1 MSDILRLSCIYRSC
15 TAKLSNINQFFQ
27 DFDDYLDN
35 ITHLHGKPIIAGDFN
50 IHMEDQSDPDTRKFQ
65 DILLNYGLV
74 QHCRSET
81 HIAGG
86 ILDLVLTRSN
96 LCDNLNIMNLDTVK
110 TITTSDHFFIKF
122 NCSFAHTIGKEK
134 ILKTGRKIKAI
145 DIEALR
151 NDILSS
157 DINDPAKFK
166 DCNTAMELY
175 DKELR
180 RILNFHAPIIE
191 FYVSPD
197 QSKWVDTKVQEARR
211 KRRKA
216 ERDHNRLQTDA
227 SKEAFRKAAKH
238 AEAVI
243 NTTRDEYYRSRLDA
257 SNGNKKEIYNIV
269 NQLMDKDL
277 KKGLAP
283 TNKPANVLCD
293 EMQKFFNEK
302 VEKIYSE
309 MIPNDS
315 YERPGSLDFEGN
327 ALAEFQP
334 ISNEE
339 LTLVLS
345 EINKK
350 ECEADPIPIK
360 LLVQVICEVTPII
373 KFIVN
378 DSLKRGI
385 FPDSIKNALVRP
397 VIKDENGDVNSL
409 KNYRPISNLPFV
421 SKILEKCVQK
431 QLSQH
436 LELNNLHAKHQSG
449 YRSNHSCETATLTM
463 YNDLLCI
470 SDLKSKVVL
479 LLLDLS
485 AAFDTVNHSIL
496 LTKLKQQFGITGTV
510 LDWFKSYLD
519 GRSFTVTF
527 DRCKSKRCFLRI
539 GVPQGSILGPILFI
553 LYTKELE
560 TIVKKYGFNI
570 HLYADDTQL
579 YIEFNPLCQNMTNI
593 EENLIDCLKEVKDW
607 MTSNRLKLNSD
618 KTEILTVQTKHNSS
632 IRSFKA
638 IELEPGKEAIE
649 TSKVVKSL
657 GVLFDEHLTF
667 EDHINSLINCSNM
680 HLRNLRVIASKLDY
694 ELKRQ
699 LIHCLV
705 FSKLDYC
712 NGLLYDLPER
722 LIKKLQKVQNSCVR
736 FLFGKKVIGKWG
748 HVSPFLK
755 EAHFLPIR
763 QRIEYK
769 IALMSFK
776 CINNIAPDYLKTCIS
791 IKKQST
797 KQLRT
802 DNDYFLLQTPS
813 APYYKR
819 TERGFSFCG
828 PQVWNKLP
836 YDIRTCNE
844 ISKFKKQL
852 KHHLFSVAY
861 GT

>member
-1 MSDILRLSCIYRSC
+1 
-15 TAKLSNINQFFQ
+15 
-27 DFDDYLDN
+27 
-35 ITHLHGKPIIAGDFN
+35 
-50 IHMEDQSDPDTRKFQ
+50 
-65 DILLNYGLV
+65 
-74 QHCRSET
+74 
-81 HIAGG
+81 
-86 ILDLVLTRSN
+86 
-96 LCDNLNIMNLDTVK
+96 
-110 TITTSDHFFIKF
+110 
-122 NCSFAHTIGKEK
+122 
-134 ILKTGRKIKAI
+134 
-145 DIEALR
+145 LR

-243 NTTRDEYYRSRLDA
+243 NTTRDEYYRSRLNA
-257 SNGNKKEIYNIV
+257 SNGNKKETYNIV

-327 ALAEFQP
+327 VLAEFQP

-409 KNYRPISNLPFV
+409 KNYRPISNFPFV

-449 YRSNHSCETATLTM
+449 YL
-463 YNDLLCI
+463 
-470 SDLKSKVVL
+470 
-479 LLLDLS
+479 
-485 AAFDTVNHSIL
+485 
-496 LTKLKQQFGITGTV
+496 
-510 LDWFKSYLD
+510 
-519 GRSFTVTF
+519 
-527 DRCKSKRCFLRI
+527 
-539 GVPQGSILGPILFI
+539 
-553 LYTKELE
+553 
-560 TIVKKYGFNI
+560 
-570 HLYADDTQL
+570 
-579 YIEFNPLCQNMTNI
+579 
-593 EENLIDCLKEVKDW
+593 
-607 MTSNRLKLNSD
+607 
-618 KTEILTVQTKHNSS
+618 
-632 IRSFKA
+632 
-638 IELEPGKEAIE
+638 EAII
-649 TSKVVKSL
+649 VVKRPLSL
-657 GVLFDEHLTF
+657 CTMTF
-667 EDHINSLINCSNM
+667 F
-680 HLRNLRVIASKLDY
+680 V
-694 ELKRQ
+694 
-699 LIHCLV
+699 
-705 FSKLDYC
+705 
-712 NGLLYDLPER
+712 
-722 LIKKLQKVQNSCVR
+722 
-736 FLFGKKVIGKWG
+736 
-748 HVSPFLK
+748 
-755 EAHFLPIR
+755 
-763 QRIEYK
+763 
-769 IALMSFK
+769 
-776 CINNIAPDYLKTCIS
+776 
-791 IKKQST
+791 
-797 KQLRT
+797 
-802 DNDYFLLQTPS
+802 
-813 APYYKR
+813 
-819 TERGFSFCG
+819 
-828 PQVWNKLP
+828 
-836 YDIRTCNE
+836 
-844 ISKFKKQL
+844 
-852 KHHLFSVAY
+852 
-861 GT
+861 